1 MTTLNFPKQT
11 SAQPPSTMPEL
22 YKIGLEQAL
31 LASLMG
37 IKDAID
43 RLPSG
48 FTAELFFAERHQ
60 LIFKAITDLAKN
72 SKPYDAVMVSGWLT
86 DRSKI
91 ADVGGESY
99 LIDMLTNSPASYN
112 MNAYAL
118 QLIDLAARRRAM
130 VALDRARA
138 QLLSQPDMTAGD
150 VIGGAVAGALEAFGD
165 SQAQDITPLKT
176 LMQQISE
183 SVEHPVVQSGYDTG
197 FFQLNQMLNGG
208 LVAGQLVVIG
218 ARPGMGKTA
227 IALNILDA
235 IMLSSGKQGLFFSM
249 EMGDRELLER
259 HISSVGAIPLS
270 LIRNPIEMRI
280 ANKADFWRVSAEII
294 KTRKLVIDA
303 RSSRSPQD
311 ILMQARKT
319 MRHGAVACIVV
330 DYLQLMKVHGASNRE
345 QEVAE
350 CSRALKAIAKDLGCP
365 VIALAQLNRDTA
377 KENRK
382 PKISDI
388 RDSGQIE
395 QDADIIMLLHRDDP
409 NAKKSSRDDSPPQ
422 PEGVTD
428 LIIAKHRNGAVG
440 TIKLMF
446 QGQYTRYV
454 ELTPESLMEI

>member
-1 MTTLNFPKQT
+1 MTTLNFPKQ
-11 SAQPPSTMPEL
+11 SQPPSTLPEL

-31 LASLMG
+31 LASLMS

-43 RLPSG
+43 RLPEG

-91 ADVGGESY
+91 ADVGGEAY
-99 LIDMLTNSPASYN
+99 LIEMLANSPASYN
-112 MNAYAL
+112 MTAYAL

-150 VIGGAVAGALEAFGD
+150 VIGGAVAGALEAFDD
-165 SQAQDITPLKT
+165 SQAQEVTPLKSI
-176 LMQQISE
+176 MSEVISNIE
-183 SVEHPVVQSGYDTG
+183 NPEDRMGYDTG
-197 FFQLNQMLNGG
+197 FFQLTQMLSG
-208 LVAGQLVVIG
+208 LSAGQMVVIA

-235 IMLSSGKQGLFFSM
+235 VMLSSGKQGLFFSM
-249 EMGDRELLER
+249 EMGERELLER
-259 HISSVGAIPLS
+259 HISSVAAVPLS
-270 LIRNPIEMRI
+270 CIRNPKTLNE
-280 ANKADFWRVSAEII
+280 AHKAQVYKAAGEIMQ
-294 KTRKLVIDA
+294 TRKLTIDA
-303 RSSRSPQD
+303 RSSRTPQD
-311 ILMQARKT
+311 LLMQARKT
-319 MRHGAVACIVV
+319 QRKGAIGAIVV
-330 DYLQLMKVHGASNRE
+330 DYIQLMRVHGAGNRE

-350 CSRALKAIAKDLGCP
+350 CSRALKAMAKDLGCP
-365 VIALAQLNRDTA
+365 IIALAQLNREVTKDA
-377 KENRK
+377 RK
-382 PKISDI
+382 PRLSDL
-388 RDSGQIE
+388 RESGQIE
-395 QDADIIMLLHRDDP
+395 QDADVIMFLHRDDP

-454 ELTPESLMEI
+454 ELTPDSLMEI